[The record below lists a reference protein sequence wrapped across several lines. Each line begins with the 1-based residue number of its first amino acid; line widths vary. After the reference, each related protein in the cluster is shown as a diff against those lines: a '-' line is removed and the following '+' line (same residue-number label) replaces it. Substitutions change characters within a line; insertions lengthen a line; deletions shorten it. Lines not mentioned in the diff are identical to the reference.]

1 MIRALPSLIDIK
13 MVTAEIVVATVSA
26 AATATLIALRK
37 SKCFVRK
44 LRSGLEYGIGFTERP
59 IIVNELPLQSQDIP
73 DD

>member
-1 MIRALPSLIDIK
+1 

-59 IIVNELPLQSQDIP
+59 IIVNELSIP
-73 DD
+73 SEDTPND